1 MKQKHLNT
9 LRNYLKYGE
18 GYSAVNNYESKN
30 FRTANYGRTKSSQPE
45 QRWSKLSV
53 HEGQKHAL
61 TNLSKIALCGAS
73 IVKGLERYND
83 VWQKHFVPLKTINLG
98 IPGDKTQHILWRME
112 DIELPSSIEFF
123 FIHCGTNNILS
134 SKAEDIADGI
144 LSIGAVVKEKHKD
157 VKVIVGGL
165 LPCQMDG
172 QCKAATTSRVNKYL
186 RQRIRKMKDFF
197 LWMKA
202 TNG

>member
-1 MKQKHLNT
+1 MVFCQ
-9 LRNYLKYGE
+9 
-18 GYSAVNNYESKN
+18 
-30 FRTANYGRTKSSQPE
+30 F
-45 QRWSKLSV
+45 
-53 HEGQKHAL
+53 
-61 TNLSKIALCGAS
+61 
-73 IVKGLERYND
+73 
-83 VWQKHFVPLKTINLG
+83 
-98 IPGDKTQHILWRME
+98 
-112 DIELPSSIEFF
+112 
-123 FIHCGTNNILS
+123 
-134 SKAEDIADGI
+134 
-144 LSIGAVVKEKHKD
+144 GAVVKEKHKD